1 LRRSQIKS
9 DLKQAEIC
17 RYEFLQLLDFV
28 FQKNGP
34 QVSAS
39 IFDGVLPLQTKC
51 KVPAIVGGTG
61 LGFLFREGT

>member
-1 LRRSQIKS
+1 LRRSQFKS

-34 QVSAS
+34 LSLSETVYLANR
-39 IFDGVLPLQTKC
+39 
-51 KVPAIVGGTG
+51 
-61 LGFLFREGT
+61 RESGDARGR

>member
-39 IFDGVLPLQTKC
+39 IFDGVLPLQN
-51 KVPAIVGGTG
+51 
-61 LGFLFREGT
+61 EM